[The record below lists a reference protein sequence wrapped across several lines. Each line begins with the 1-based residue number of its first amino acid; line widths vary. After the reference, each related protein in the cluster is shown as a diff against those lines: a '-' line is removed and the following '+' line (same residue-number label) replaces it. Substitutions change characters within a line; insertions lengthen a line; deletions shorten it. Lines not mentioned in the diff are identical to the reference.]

1 MKFRPKVL
9 IVDDEA
15 NIRRALSRVFN
26 TRSYQTTTVP
36 SGSQALSALAQDDFN
51 LVISDLKMPGMNGID
66 LLSLVR
72 ERYPLT
78 SQILLSG
85 NADIDDLDSAIGTC
99 NINYY
104 ISKPWSN
111 TDLIAKVDSVIGDNL
126 VQRQKQTE
134 TDHMQ
139 DELLAATG
147 MQQSLLPDPIAAS
160 GLYVESLYKACVK
173 LGGDAFNYELRDQKL
188 HFYMIDVVGHGAA
201 AAMESFALQ
210 HLLARADFSEPDRVT
225 ARMNSNYMYLR
236 NPMRYFTM
244 LSGTLDVDTGLLRF
258 CQAGHPSPLVV
269 KSDQSVEVLGSG
281 GFPVGMIAGARYEV
295 TETKLNEDDLLMMF
309 SDGLAEQ
316 GCDSLRSCITSAN
329 GLDPKA
335 TIDQIKSWRLSAPI
349 DDDVS
354 ALFLRRQMNT
364 TLEIDSKLEL
374 VHETVEQLLSVCRVD
389 VSMRESAELCL
400 NEVLNNAIVHGN
412 ASDPKK
418 RIRIHVLEQQGRLL
432 FRITDES
439 RGLADNALDIAKLP
453 DVTATSGRGLA
464 LIKALLP
471 DSRIDDG
478 DTVLVV

>member
-160 GLYVESLYKACVK
+160 GLYVESLYK
-173 LGGDAFNYELRDQKL
+173 
-188 HFYMIDVVGHGAA
+188 H
-201 AAMESFALQ
+201 AL
-210 HLLARADFSEPDRVT
+210 
-225 ARMNSNYMYLR
+225 N
-236 NPMRYFTM
+236 
-244 LSGTLDVDTGLLRF
+244 
-258 CQAGHPSPLVV
+258 
-269 KSDQSVEVLGSG
+269 
-281 GFPVGMIAGARYEV
+281 
-295 TETKLNEDDLLMMF
+295 
-309 SDGLAEQ
+309 
-316 GCDSLRSCITSAN
+316 
-329 GLDPKA
+329 
-335 TIDQIKSWRLSAPI
+335 
-349 DDDVS
+349 
-354 ALFLRRQMNT
+354 
-364 TLEIDSKLEL
+364 
-374 VHETVEQLLSVCRVD
+374 
-389 VSMRESAELCL
+389 
-400 NEVLNNAIVHGN
+400 
-412 ASDPKK
+412 
-418 RIRIHVLEQQGRLL
+418 
-432 FRITDES
+432 
-439 RGLADNALDIAKLP
+439 
-453 DVTATSGRGLA
+453 
-464 LIKALLP
+464 
-471 DSRIDDG
+471 
-478 DTVLVV
+478 

>member
-201 AAMESFALQ
+201 AAMESFA
-210 HLLARADFSEPDRVT
+210 
-225 ARMNSNYMYLR
+225 
-236 NPMRYFTM
+236 
-244 LSGTLDVDTGLLRF
+244 DTGLLRF

-295 TETKLNEDDLLMMF
+295 TETTLNEDDLLMMF

-389 VSMRESAELCL
+389 VSMRESVELCL